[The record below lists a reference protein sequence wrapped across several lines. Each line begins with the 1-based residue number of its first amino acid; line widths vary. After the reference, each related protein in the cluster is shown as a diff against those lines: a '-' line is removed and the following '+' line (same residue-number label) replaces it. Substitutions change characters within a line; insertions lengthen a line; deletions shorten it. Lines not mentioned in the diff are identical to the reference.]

1 MNTMNAIYI
10 LKTFC
15 IIWKVD
21 FVTLFIQGLLV
32 PKRYKEL
39 KKIIFYIFF
48 LFVKIILITLSFYQI
63 LDMGIILCENTY
75 VDKEI
80 NV

>member
-1 MNTMNAIYI
+1 MKSRFYY
-10 LKTFC
+10 
-15 IIWKVD
+15 
-21 FVTLFIQGLLV
+21 FIHAGITGA
-32 PKRYKEL
+32 
-39 KKIIFYIFF
+39 KKIQRTKKNHFYIFF

-63 LDMGIILCENTY
+63 LDMGIILCEYTY

>member
-1 MNTMNAIYI
+1 MKSRFYY
-10 LKTFC
+10 
-15 IIWKVD
+15 
-21 FVTLFIQGLLV
+21 FIHAGITGA
-32 PKRYKEL
+32 
-39 KKIIFYIFF
+39 KKIQRTKKNRFLYLFF
-48 LFVKIILITLSFYQI
+48 SFVKIILITLSFYQI

>member
-1 MNTMNAIYI
+1 M
-10 LKTFC
+10 KSRFC
-15 IIWKVD
+15 Y
-21 FVTLFIQGLLV
+21 FIHSGITGA
-32 PKRYKEL
+32 
-39 KKIIFYIFF
+39 KKIQRTKKNHFLYLFF
-48 LFVKIILITLSFYQI
+48 SFVKIILITLSFYQI